1 METNELI
8 LSHPI
13 DRKRLE
19 REIVRDPNLR
29 SIHTRRCYLA
39 DLEAFE
45 RWRSGRYFS
54 RTLVEEYAARL
65 QDAGKS
71 PNTINRAL
79 SSIRW
84 YARRLVKLIEE
95 IPAFTDQEQRQRAEM
110 VAQAER
116 VANVDDVRGQ
126 RQLRGRH
133 LSAGELQALMAACEN
148 DLTPA
153 GARDAAIIAL
163 AWVAGLRRDEIAGLA
178 MEDFTQIDE
187 SSADLLVRGKGD
199 KQRTAYLYNGA
210 YSALAD
216 WLEIRG
222 DQAGSIFCMIDK
234 AGQLETDHH
243 LSGEA
248 MRLILEKRIEEART
262 KHLTWHDFRRTFAG
276 NLLDAGTD
284 LATVQKLMGHSDP
297 TTTSNYDRRGEE
309 VKRKAVKT
317 LFVPYRGRLV

>member
-1 METNELI
+1 MTNGI
-8 LSHPI
+8 VLSHPI
-13 DRKRLE
+13 DKKRIE
-19 REIVRDPNLR
+19 QEIMKDPRLK
-29 SIHTRRCYLA
+29 SIHTRRGYLA
-39 DLEAFE
+39 DLIIFE
-45 RWRSGRYFS
+45 KWRSGRYFN
-54 RTLVEEYAARL
+54 RLLVEEYAAHL
-65 QDAGKS
+65 QDAGRS
-71 PNTINRAL
+71 PNTINRILA
-79 SSIRW
+79 SIRW
-84 YARRLVKLIEE
+84 YARRLAEMIEE
-95 IPAFTDQEQRQRAEM
+95 IPAFTDAEQRQRAEM

-116 VANVDDVRGQ
+116 ITTVHDVRGQ
-126 RQLRGRH
+126 RQIRGRH
-133 LSAGELQALMAACEN
+133 LGAGELQALMAACEN

-178 MEDFTQIDE
+178 MEDFSPIDE
-187 SSADLLVRGKGD
+187 SSGDLLVRGKGD
-199 KQRTAYLYNGA
+199 KERTAYLYNGA
-210 YSALAD
+210 FSALAD

-222 DQAGSIFCMIDK
+222 HLPGSIFCVIDK
-234 AGQLETDHH
+234 GGNLETDHH

-309 VKRKAVKT
+309 VKRRAVKT

>member
-1 METNELI
+1 MPNELI

-13 DRKRLE
+13 DKKRLE
-19 REIVRDPNLR
+19 QEIVRDPNLR

-45 RWRSGRYFS
+45 RWRAGRYLS
-54 RTLVEEYAARL
+54 RTLVEEYAAKL
-65 QDAGKS
+65 QAAGKS

-84 YARRLVKLIEE
+84 YAGRLVKLIEE
-95 IPAFTDQEQRQRAEM
+95 IPAFTEQEQRQRAEM
-110 VAQAER
+110 ISQAER
-116 VANVDDVRGQ
+116 VTKVEGVRGE
-126 RQLRGRH
+126 RETRGRH
-133 LSAGELQALMAACEN
+133 LGAGELQALITACEN

-178 MEDFTQIDE
+178 MEDYTRIDK
-187 SSADLLVRGKGD
+187 SSADLKVHGKGN
-199 KQRTAYLYNGA
+199 KVRTAYLYNGA
-210 YSALAD
+210 FSALAD
-216 WLEIRG
+216 WLKIRG
-222 DQAGSIFCMIDK
+222 DQPGSIFCVVDK
-234 AGQLETDHH
+234 GGNLETDHH

-248 MRLILEKRIEEART
+248 MRLILEKRIDEAKT
-262 KHLTWHDFRRTFAG
+262 QHLTWHDFRRTFAG

-284 LATVQKLMGHSDP
+284 LATVQKLMGHKDP

-309 VKRKAVKT
+309 VKRRAVKT